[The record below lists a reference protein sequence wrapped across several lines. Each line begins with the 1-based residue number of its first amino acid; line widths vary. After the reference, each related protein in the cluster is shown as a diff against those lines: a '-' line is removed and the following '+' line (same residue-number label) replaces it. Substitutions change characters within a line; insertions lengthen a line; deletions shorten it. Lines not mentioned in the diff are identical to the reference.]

1 MCPAFEKIS
10 LQVRNIAKIAIVRS
24 KTWIEKGWMNAGSV
38 VGAIVLA
45 NEFSDLLGKSRSQTS
60 LARFM
65 QEILHNNVW
74 RIHHYLLFSKI
85 DCIVGKN

>member
-1 MCPAFEKIS
+1 MCPTFEKIS
-10 LQVRNIAKIAIVRS
+10 LQVRNIAKIATAYS
-24 KTWIEKGWMNAGSV
+24 KTLIGKGWLNAGSA

-65 QEILHNNVW
+65 QEILHINV
-74 RIHHYLLFSKI
+74 
-85 DCIVGKN
+85 